1 MKNTIKILIAFIS
14 LLSLSCTDESQN
26 IGPVSPDTSFKLLA
40 PTSDFGL
47 VLDGTKLGNLATT
60 FVWNDPANPTGTTV
74 TYTVEAAAAGTSFA
88 APVTIGT
95 TTDHF
100 LDVTVGTLDTTAKA
114 CGLAPLVEGQLDVH
128 VKTSTGVTNFYTI
141 RVTPYQP
148 KWSIIGDATAG
159 GWSADTNMIFNTS
172 TSTYSIT
179 VPLSVGSFKF
189 RLDGSWTTNYGDDG
203 NNLSLDAGGA
213 NIPIATAGTY
223 TIVANFATHTYTIT
237 PVTNIWSIIGDA
249 PAAPSVAWQ
258 TDNLMDYNP
267 ITNKYSAVIHLLAG
281 KTFKFRLNHDW
292 GTNYG
297 DNGNN
302 LTLDNGGDNIPV
314 ITEGTYYIVADFAGL
329 TYTITQL

>member
-1 MKNTIKILIAFIS
+1 MKNSIKILIAFIS
-14 LLSLSCTDESQN
+14 LLSLSCTDEIQK
-26 IGPVSPDTSFKLLA
+26 IDAVSPDTSFKLLA

-47 VLDGTKLGNLATT
+47 VLDGTKLSNLATT
-60 FVWNDPANPTGTTV
+60 FVWNDPSNPTGTTV

-88 APVTIGT
+88 APITIGT

-128 VKTSTGVTNFYTI
+128 VKTSTGVSNFYTI

-148 KWSIIGDATAG
+148 KWSVIGDATAG
-159 GWSADTNMIFNTS
+159 GWNADTNMIFNPS

-179 VPLSVGSFKF
+179 TALSVGAFKF

-237 PVTNIWSIIGDA
+237 PVTNVWCIIGSATAGGWSSD
-249 PAAPSVAWQ
+249 
-258 TDNLMDYNP
+258 TLMDYNAV
-267 ITNKYSAVIHLLAG
+267 TNKYSVVANLSVTSPG
-281 KTFKFRLNHDW
+281 EFKFRIHNDW
-292 GTNYG
+292 SNNYG
-297 DNGNN
+297 DDGNN
-302 LTLDNGGDNIPV
+302 LTLDSGGANIPV
-314 ITEGTYYIVADFAGL
+314 PTAGTYYIVADFSGL
-329 TYTITQL
+329 TYTITKL

>member
-40 PTSDFGL
+40 PTSDFSL
-47 VLDGTKLGNLATT
+47 VLDGAKLNNIATT
-60 FVWNDPANPTGTTV
+60 FVWNDPSNPTGTSV
-74 TYTVEAAAAGTSFA
+74 TYTVEAAATGTSFA
-88 APVTIGT
+88 TPIALGT

-100 LDVTVGTLDTTAKA
+100 LDVTVGNLDATAKA
-114 CGLAPLVEGQLDVH
+114 CGLAPLVVGQMDVH
-128 VKTSTGVTNFYTI
+128 VKSSTGVTNFYTI
-141 RVTPYQP
+141 TVTPYQP

-159 GWSADTNMIFNTS
+159 GWSTDTNMIFNTS

-179 VPLSVGSFKF
+179 VPLAVGSFKF

-237 PVTNIWSIIGDA
+237 PVTNIWCIIGDA
-249 PAAPSVAWQ
+249 TAGGWG
-258 TDNLMDYNP
+258 TDTLMDYNAV
-267 ITNKYSAVIHLLAG
+267 THKYSIVANLTAAHA
-281 KTFKFRLNHDW
+281 FKFRIHNDW
-292 GTNYG
+292 SNNYG
-297 DNGNN
+297 DDGNN
-302 LTLDNGGDNIPV
+302 LTLDAGGANIPV
-314 ITEGTYYIVADFAGL
+314 VTDGNYYIVADFSGL
-329 TYTITQL
+329 TYTITKL